1 MQRDYTFTM
10 ANRDQTGLPERLS
23 DQCEFPFEA
32 QQQRRGAGP
41 NEQPIRRFI
50 RLREVLHRTGLG
62 RSTVYRWMDEGRF
75 PKSVRLGGRS
85 VAWIEHEIDEWLQDR
100 CR

>member
-1 MQRDYTFTM
+1 MSTDHTYTM
-10 ANRDQTGLPERLS
+10 ANRDRIEGPGGSSAQH
-23 DQCEFPFEA
+23 EFPFDT
-32 QQQRRGAGP
+32 
-41 NEQPIRRFI
+41 EQFTHGESPLERPVRRFI
-50 RLREVLHRTGLG
+50 RLREVLYRTGLG

>member
-10 ANRDQTGLPERLS
+10 ANRDQTEGLS

-32 QQQRRGAGP
+32 LQSQRGDGP
-41 NEQPIRRFI
+41 NETPIRRFI

-100 CR
+100 CK

>member
-1 MQRDYTFTM
+1 MFTDPTYTM
-10 ANRDQTGLPERLS
+10 ANRDQIEGRDGFS
-23 DQCEFPFEA
+23 AQQEFPFGVE
-32 QQQRRGAGP
+32 QGTHGEGP
-41 NEQPIRRFI
+41 LEGPIRRFI

-85 VAWIEHEIDEWLQDR
+85 IAWIEHEIDDWLQSR